1 MVENDSPMQ
10 LDAPFTGL
18 FTLGAFSVD
27 QHGRLSPRVPEVPP
41 GFGFRWRMRDIRAR
55 LVSATGAPEGHLVLQ
70 ATLGRVP
77 STALDG
83 AGELR
88 PQSFAVVR
96 ALNRALPPAWRVQ
109 LLADHS
115 VLLETSAAVG
125 LPVATTSLLTE
136 ITRFLLE
143 LDPYLDLLDEAGL
156 TASDPAP
163 ADPSVVALGGSA
175 STCPG

>member
-1 MVENDSPMQ
+1 MQ

-18 FTLGAFSVD
+18 FTLGVFSVD
-27 QHGRLSPRVPEVPP
+27 QLGRLLPRVPDVPP

-55 LVSATGAPEGHLVLQ
+55 LVSGTDVAQGHLVLR

-88 PQSFAVVR
+88 PQSFAAVR
-96 ALNRALPPAWRVQ
+96 ALKHALPSEWRVR
-109 LLADHS
+109 LLADHR
-115 VLLETSAAVG
+115 VLLETRAEVG
-125 LPVATTSLLTE
+125 LPVTATGLLTE
-136 ITRFLLE
+136 VTRFLLG

-156 TASDPAP
+156 TASDPAE
-163 ADPSVVALGGSA
+163 AEPSVAASDGNA

>member
-1 MVENDSPMQ
+1 MAENYNTMQ
-10 LDAPFTGL
+10 LNAPFTGL
-18 FTLGAFSVD
+18 FMLGAFSVD
-27 QHGRLSPRVPEVPP
+27 QHGRLSPRVPDPPP
-41 GFGFRWRMRDIRAR
+41 GFGFRWRMRDIRAWLVSGKQPAQGR
-55 LVSATGAPEGHLVLQ
+55 LVLR

-88 PQSFAVVR
+88 PQSFAIVR
-96 ALNRALPPAWRVQ
+96 ALQHALPSEWRVR

-115 VLLETSAAVG
+115 VLLETSAEVG
-125 LPVATTSLLTE
+125 PPVTATGLLTE
-136 ITRFLLE
+136 VTRFLLD

-156 TASDPAP
+156 TAPDPAE

>member
-1 MVENDSPMQ
+1 MVENDSTMQ

-27 QHGRLSPRVPEVPP
+27 QHGRLLPRVPEMPP
-41 GFGFRWRMRDIRAR
+41 GFGFRWRMRDVRAR
-55 LVSATGAPEGHLVLQ
+55 LVSATGAPRGRLLLQ

-83 AGELR
+83 ADELR

-96 ALNRALPPAWRVQ
+96 ALNRALPSDWRVR

-125 LPVATTSLLTE
+125 LPVTATSLLTE

-143 LDPYLDLLDEAGL
+143 LDPYLDLLDEVGL
-156 TASDPAP
+156 TASDPVAGE
-163 ADPSVVALGGSA
+163 PSVGVLGGSA

>member
-1 MVENDSPMQ
+1 MQ
-10 LDAPFTGL
+10 LDAPFIGL

-27 QHGRLSPRVPEVPP
+27 QHGRLLPRVPDMPP

-55 LVSATGAPEGHLVLQ
+55 LVSATGRMRGHLVLQ
-70 ATLGRVP
+70 AALGRVP
-77 STALDG
+77 STALAG

-88 PQSFAVVR
+88 PRSFAAVR
-96 ALNRALPPAWRVQ
+96 ALKYALPSEWRVR

-115 VLLETSAAVG
+115 ALLETSAEVG
-125 LPVATTSLLTE
+125 LPVTATGLLTE
-136 ITRFLLE
+136 VTRFLLE

-156 TASDPAP
+156 TASDSPDGDLPAT
-163 ADPSVVALGGSA
+163 ASGGSA